1 MTRLLSLGIGAH
13 RLTAVLALKR
23 FEGGQMP
30 VIVYYGAEKEQA
42 SLGRSEDHHAL
53 KRVVRQPQ
61 GLAAPHQQQLDRI
74 ARHFAII
81 ADEEVV
87 GGRRRKRRLTS
98 RSNVAHSR

>member
-13 RLTAVLALKR
+13 RLAAVVTLKPL
-23 FEGGQMP
+23 EGGQMP

-87 GGRRRKRRLTS
+87 GGGVES
-98 RSNVAHSR
+98 GD